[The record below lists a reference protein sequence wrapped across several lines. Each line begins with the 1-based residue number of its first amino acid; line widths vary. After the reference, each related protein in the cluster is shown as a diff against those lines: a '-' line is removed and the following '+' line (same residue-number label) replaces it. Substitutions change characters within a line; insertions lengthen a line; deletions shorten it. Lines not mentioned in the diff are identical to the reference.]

1 MYYFLVCLLTC
12 CLQVI
17 EDNVEFQQLIL
28 LKNHITILMIAIM
41 NYKADMEVNFRLI
54 SVKKTFH
61 KLKSLK
67 MNTNINTQN
76 QYPPQ

>member
-1 MYYFLVCLLTC
+1 
-12 CLQVI
+12 
-17 EDNVEFQQLIL
+17 
-28 LKNHITILMIAIM
+28 MIAIM